1 MRTWTPP
8 NVPRLPGEGIVPKL
22 FNTASGRLEY
32 PAIAEGRALLY
43 VCGITPYDATHLGHA
58 FTYLTFDLMQRAWR
72 DAGIETVY
80 AQNITDIDDP
90 LLERAAATGVD
101 WRDLADEQIGLF
113 RSDMHRMGM
122 IPPEHY
128 VAVTEQID
136 EIAAA
141 VRELM
146 ELGLAY
152 SVPTEGVEGEDVY
165 FDTDAA
171 ERASQWRLGDV
182 APYDRALMLRL
193 SAERGGDPERP
204 GKRNPLDP
212 LLWRAARPGEPTWES
227 VVGAG
232 RPGWHIECSVIAT
245 RALGGAFT
253 VQGGGSDLVFP
264 HHEYT
269 AAHATAISGT
279 PLAHAYC
286 HAGLVSYE
294 GHKMSKSR
302 GNLVFVSKLLNGTHS
317 VPAADPSAIR
327 LGLLAH
333 HYRSEWE
340 WHDADLDI
348 ATRRLDAWRTG
359 VRRAGQ
365 DPASAHAVVQQ
376 LRAALAN
383 DLDTPVMLAI
393 LDAALDRGVDDPEL
407 VESAVLA
414 LLGVE
419 V

>member
-8 NVPRLPGEGIVPKL
+8 VIPELPGDGIVPKL
-22 FNTASGRLEY
+22 HNTATGRLEH
-32 PAIAEGRALLY
+32 PAIPDNRALLY

-58 FTYLTFDLMQRAWR
+58 FTYLTFDIMQRAWR

-90 LLERAAATGVD
+90 LLERAAATDVD
-101 WRDLADEQIGLF
+101 WRTLADEQIGLF

-136 EIAAA
+136 EIAQA
-141 VRELM
+141 VLQLQEK
-146 ELGLAY
+146 GFAY
-152 SVPTEGVEGEDVY
+152 PVPTEGAAGHDIY
-165 FDTDAA
+165 FDIDAA
-171 ERASQWRLGDV
+171 QETSQWRLGDV
-182 APYDRALMLRL
+182 APYERDVMLQL
-193 SAERGGDPERP
+193 SAERGGDPARP

-212 LLWRAARPGEPTWES
+212 LLWRSAREGEPSWETP
-227 VVGAG
+227 VGQG
-232 RPGWHIECSVIAT
+232 RPGWHVECSVIAT

-264 HHEYT
+264 HHEFT
-269 AAHATAISGT
+269 AAHATALSGT

-286 HAGLVSYE
+286 HAGLVSYH

-302 GNLVFVSKLLNGTHS
+302 GNLVFVSRLLNGG
-317 VPAADPSAIR
+317 ANPSAIR

-340 WHDADLDI
+340 WHDGDLEV
-348 ATRRLDAWRTG
+348 AERRLSSWREG
-359 VRRAGQ
+359 LNRRSD
-365 DPASAHAVVQQ
+365 DPASSVQVLQQ
-376 LRAALAN
+376 LRSALAN
-383 DLDTPVMLAI
+383 DLDTPVMLAT
-393 LDAALDRGVDDPEL
+393 LDAALDRGVDDASL
-407 VESAVLA
+407 VAAAVSA
-414 LLGVE
+414 LLGVVLVDE
-419 V
+419 D